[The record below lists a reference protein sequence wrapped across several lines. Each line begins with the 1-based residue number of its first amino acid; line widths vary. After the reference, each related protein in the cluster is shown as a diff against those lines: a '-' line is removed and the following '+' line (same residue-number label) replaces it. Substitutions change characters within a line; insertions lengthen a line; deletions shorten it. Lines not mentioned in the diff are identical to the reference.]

1 MLPGTQVYRRHSRR
15 EGTMSI
21 STGHRAIVSAFGWG
35 NGPAR
40 VTAAATFTAAPTAA
54 PAAVESGALV
64 CSPWEGLYLEQ
75 AQTATPGE
83 DEGTM
88 GQQLES
94 FLSGLMYGE

>member
-1 MLPGTQVYRRHSRR
+1 MLPGTQVYRRHSRK

-21 STGHRAIVSAFGWG
+21 SIGHRAIVSAFGWG
-35 NGPAR
+35 HGPAR

-54 PAAVESGALV
+54 PAAVESAALV

-75 AQTATPGE
+75 AQPVTPGE

-88 GQQLES
+88 GQHLES